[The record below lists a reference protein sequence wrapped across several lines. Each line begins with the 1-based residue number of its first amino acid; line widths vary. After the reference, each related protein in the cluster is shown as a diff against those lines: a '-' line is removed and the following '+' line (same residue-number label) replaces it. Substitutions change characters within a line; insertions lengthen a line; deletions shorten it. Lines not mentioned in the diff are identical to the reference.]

1 MGMGQDLEQTIKRKL
16 QTMKKRAAFAGLFV
30 ALGCLCAAGA
40 DTLFTSPFIVVS
52 PTAID
57 FGVLRK
63 KESATN
69 SILVENVGSGTLV
82 GKATV
87 PPPFKILSGANYK
100 LRRNEAQ
107 VVTIAYTPNGALTNT
122 QEVTFTGGA
131 AEVRATVKGR
141 LSTKRWPYFLK
152 RK

>member
-1 MGMGQDLEQTIKRKL
+1 
-16 QTMKKRAAFAGLFV
+16 MKKRVLLAGLFV
-30 ALGCLCAAGA
+30 ALGCPGIAHAE
-40 DTLFTSPFIVVS
+40 TLFTSPFDVDS
-52 PTAID
+52 PTKLD
-57 FGVLRK
+57 FGTLRRR
-63 KESATN
+63 ESATN

-107 VVTIAYTPNGALTNT
+107 VVMIAYTPNGALTNT

-131 AEVRATVKGR
+131 TEVRATVKGR